1 MSSSKIIATL
11 SLFVTLL
18 GVAAIIA
25 FLLLFPKQEADIKQP
40 EAPLQETPPAP
51 TEIIPSPDEL
61 STIPHNAPLAESSW
75 EWTQTTMRDDT
86 ITKPEKPG
94 VFVLTFLNDSQF
106 GVTTDCNRAGGSYT
120 ATENALAF
128 LKIYSTK
135 MACPGKTQEEN
146 FLKQLEE
153 VQTFHRDGDSLVLEL
168 KTDSG
173 TMTFVPY
180 DQEEKKKSKTSE

>member
-1 MSSSKIIATL
+1 MSSSKIVATL

-18 GVAAIIA
+18 GVVAIIA

-51 TEIIPSPDEL
+51 TETIPSPDEP
-61 STIPHNAPLAESSW
+61 SAIPRDIPLAESSW
-75 EWTQTTMRDDT
+75 EWTQTTMNDGAV
-86 ITKPEKPG
+86 IKPEKPG
-94 VFVLTFLNDSQF
+94 VFVLTFLSDSQF
-106 GVTTDCNRAGGSYT
+106 GITTDCNRAGGSYT

-128 LKIYSTK
+128 SKIYSTK

-173 TMTFVPY
+173 IMTFAPY
-180 DQEEKKKSKTSE
+180 DQEKQ